1 MLFSLW
7 LIAVVFTATE
17 AKALVENEDSTE
29 LPTPA
34 IADLVDMKTVVMDLD
49 IWQNLTE
56 SDFHSEGTEMPAIIL
71 EGEMLDFINGEENE
85 KEVTTIPATTQTE
98 PAPSP
103 ESLEV
108 IQVVNKLDDLPT
120 DNIPLITTPSPEEL
134 LKQQQMELNEVANN
148 LGAEDIVD
156 VISNFIADVDPT
168 LQLFLSIC
176 FVHPSCYQDS
186 PPSASSRASE
196 ARSLDLGL
204 MSPLARDIADN
215 LIQRRTERARNSLV
229 SAIMR
234 VQAEV
239 KMLMFKYIQIGV
251 QARGVS
257 VLATKNII
265 DAVKNIWISVN
276 SDLEYAKSSL
286 QELFHV
292 LDLDMEE
299 DKVRA
304 LAEVADIIITIPA
317 KVETLYE
324 RATQEGYQDYV
335 RHSSWDSWKRN
346 PNEIRS

>member
-7 LIAVVFTATE
+7 LIAVVFTTSE
-17 AKALVENEDSTE
+17 AKVLAENEDSTE
-29 LPTPA
+29 LPA
-34 IADLVDMKTVVMDLD
+34 IAHLVDMKSVVMDLD
-49 IWQNLTE
+49 LLESTE
-56 SDFHSEGTEMPAIIL
+56 SDDIHFEATEMPAIIL
-71 EGEMLDFINGEENE
+71 EGEMLDFIQAQEKNE
-85 KEVTTIPATTQTE
+85 TEVAIQTTTPD
-98 PAPSP
+98 
-103 ESLEV
+103 SLQV

-176 FVHPSCYQDS
+176 FVHPSCYQDA
-186 PPSASSRASE
+186 PPSASTSASSRASE

-204 MSPLARDIADN
+204 MSPLARDLADN
-215 LIQRRTERARNSLV
+215 LIHRRTERARNSLV
-229 SAIMR
+229 TALMR
-234 VQAEV
+234 VQDEV

-251 QARGVS
+251 EARGVS

-286 QELFHV
+286 QELFYV
-292 LDLDMEE
+292 LDLNMEA
-299 DKVRA
+299 DKVKA
-304 LAEVADIIITIPA
+304 LAEVADIITAIPA
-317 KVETLYE
+317 RVETLYE

-346 PNEIRS
+346 PQEIRR

>member
-1 MLFSLW
+1 M
-7 LIAVVFTATE
+7 
-17 AKALVENEDSTE
+17 
-29 LPTPA
+29 
-34 IADLVDMKTVVMDLD
+34 
-49 IWQNLTE
+49 
-56 SDFHSEGTEMPAIIL
+56 GTIS
-71 EGEMLDFINGEENE
+71 
-85 KEVTTIPATTQTE
+85 ATTQTE

-148 LGAEDIVD
+148 LGVEDIVD

-176 FVHPSCYQDS
+176 FVHPSCYKDS
-186 PPSASSRASE
+186 PPSASNRASE

-215 LIQRRTERARNSLV
+215 LIQRRTERARNSRV

-257 VLATKNII
+257 V

-324 RATQEGYQDYV
+324 
-335 RHSSWDSWKRN
+335 
-346 PNEIRS
+346 

>member
-1 MLFSLW
+1 MVFSLW
-7 LIAVVFTATE
+7 LIAVVLTTSE
-17 AKALVENEDSTE
+17 AKALAEKEDSTE
-29 LPTPA
+29 LPA
-34 IADLVDMKTVVMDLD
+34 IAHLVDMKTVVMDLD
-49 IWQNLTE
+49 MLESTE
-56 SDFHSEGTEMPAIIL
+56 SDDINFEATEMPAIIL
-71 EGEMLDFINGEENE
+71 EGEMLDFIQAQEKNE
-85 KEVTTIPATTQTE
+85 TEVAIQTTTAD
-98 PAPSP
+98 
-103 ESLEV
+103 SLQV

-156 VISNFIADVDPT
+156 VIFNFIADVDPT

-176 FVHPSCYQDS
+176 FVHPSCYQDA
-186 PPSASSRASE
+186 PPSASTPASSRASE

-204 MSPLARDIADN
+204 MSPLARDLADN
-215 LIQRRTERARNSLV
+215 LIHRRTERARNSLV
-229 SAIMR
+229 TALMR
-234 VQAEV
+234 VQDEV

-251 QARGVS
+251 EARGVS

-286 QELFHV
+286 QELFYV
-292 LDLDMEE
+292 LDLNMEA
-299 DKVRA
+299 DKVKA
-304 LAEVADIIITIPA
+304 LAEVADIITAIPA
-317 KVETLYE
+317 RVETLYE

-346 PNEIRS
+346 PQEIRR

>member
-1 MLFSLW
+1 MLES
-7 LIAVVFTATE
+7 
-17 AKALVENEDSTE
+17 
-29 LPTPA
+29 
-34 IADLVDMKTVVMDLD
+34 
-49 IWQNLTE
+49 TE
-56 SDFHSEGTEMPAIIL
+56 SDFEATEMPAIIL
-71 EGEMLDFINGEENE
+71 EGEMLAFINAEENDDTE
-85 KEVTTIPATTQTE
+85 VVTTTTPGPDPLQ
-98 PAPSP
+98 
-103 ESLEV
+103 V

-134 LKQQQMELNEVANN
+134 LRQQQLELNEVADN

-186 PPSASSRASE
+186 PPSAASSRASE

-204 MSPLARDIADN
+204 MSPLARDLADN
-215 LIQRRTERARNSLV
+215 LIHRRTERARNSLV
-229 SAIMR
+229 VALMR

-251 QARGVS
+251 EARGVS

-286 QELFHV
+286 QELFYV
-292 LDLDMEE
+292 LDLNMEA

-304 LAEVADIIITIPA
+304 LAEVADIITAIPA
-317 KVETLYE
+317 RVETLYE

-346 PNEIRS
+346 PSKEISS

>member
-7 LIAVVFTATE
+7 LIAVVVSATE

-29 LPTPA
+29 LPAPA
-34 IADLVDMKTVVMDLD
+34 IKDLVDMKTIVMDLD

-56 SDFHSEGTEMPAIIL
+56 SDFHREGTEMPAIIL
-71 EGEMLDFINGEENE
+71 EGEMLAFINDEE
-85 KEVTTIPATTQTE
+85 KEKELTTIPATQTE

-148 LGAEDIVD
+148 LGAEDILD

-196 ARSLDLGL
+196 ARALDLGL
-204 MSPLARDIADN
+204 MTPLARDIADN
-215 LIQRRTERARNSLV
+215 LIQRRTERARNTLV
-229 SAIMR
+229 TAIMR

-257 VLATKNII
+257 VPATKNII

-292 LDLDMEE
+292 LDLDMEK

-304 LAEVADIIITIPA
+304 LAEVADIITTIPA

>member
-1 MLFSLW
+1 ML
-7 LIAVVFTATE
+7 E
-17 AKALVENEDSTE
+17 STE
-29 LPTPA
+29 
-34 IADLVDMKTVVMDLD
+34 
-49 IWQNLTE
+49 E
-56 SDFHSEGTEMPAIIL
+56 SDLEATEMPAIIL
-71 EGEMLDFINGEENE
+71 EGEMLAFINAEENDE
-85 KEVTTIPATTQTE
+85 VVTTTPGGPDPLQ
-98 PAPSP
+98 
-103 ESLEV
+103 V

-134 LKQQQMELNEVANN
+134 LRLQQLELNEVAEN
-148 LGAEDIVD
+148 LGAEDILD

-215 LIQRRTERARNSLV
+215 LIQRRTERARNTLV

-257 VLATKNII
+257 VLPPRT
-265 DAVKNIWISVN
+265 
-276 SDLEYAKSSL
+276 SSTPSRTFGS
-286 QELFHV
+286 QS
-292 LDLDMEE
+292 
-299 DKVRA
+299 
-304 LAEVADIIITIPA
+304 
-317 KVETLYE
+317 
-324 RATQEGYQDYV
+324 TQTW
-335 RHSSWDSWKRN
+335 ST
-346 PNEIRS
+346 P

>member
-1 MLFSLW
+1 MKFSLW

-71 EGEMLDFINGEENE
+71 EGEMLNFINGEENE

-148 LGAEDIVD
+148 LGVEDIVD

-168 LQLFLSIC
+168 LQVCL
-176 FVHPSCYQDS
+176 
-186 PPSASSRASE
+186 
-196 ARSLDLGL
+196 
-204 MSPLARDIADN
+204 
-215 LIQRRTERARNSLV
+215 
-229 SAIMR
+229 
-234 VQAEV
+234 
-239 KMLMFKYIQIGV
+239 
-251 QARGVS
+251 
-257 VLATKNII
+257 
-265 DAVKNIWISVN
+265 
-276 SDLEYAKSSL
+276 
-286 QELFHV
+286 
-292 LDLDMEE
+292 
-299 DKVRA
+299 
-304 LAEVADIIITIPA
+304 
-317 KVETLYE
+317 
-324 RATQEGYQDYV
+324 
-335 RHSSWDSWKRN
+335 
-346 PNEIRS
+346 

>member
-1 MLFSLW
+1 MGS
-7 LIAVVFTATE
+7 
-17 AKALVENEDSTE
+17 
-29 LPTPA
+29 
-34 IADLVDMKTVVMDLD
+34 
-49 IWQNLTE
+49 
-56 SDFHSEGTEMPAIIL
+56 
-71 EGEMLDFINGEENE
+71 
-85 KEVTTIPATTQTE
+85 ATTQTE

-120 DNIPLITTPSPEEL
+120 DNTPLITTPSPEEL

-148 LGAEDIVD
+148 LGVEDIVD

-176 FVHPSCYQDS
+176 FVHPSCYKDS
-186 PPSASSRASE
+186 PPSASNRASE

-234 VQAEV
+234 VQA
-239 KMLMFKYIQIGV
+239 G
-251 QARGVS
+251 GVS

-304 LAEVADIIITIPA
+304 RAEVADIIITIPA

>member
-1 MLFSLW
+1 ML
-7 LIAVVFTATE
+7 E
-17 AKALVENEDSTE
+17 STE
-29 LPTPA
+29 
-34 IADLVDMKTVVMDLD
+34 
-49 IWQNLTE
+49 E
-56 SDFHSEGTEMPAIIL
+56 SDFEATEMPAIIL
-71 EGEMLDFINGEENE
+71 EGEMLAFINDEEE
-85 KEVTTIPATTQTE
+85 DDTEVVTTTPGPDPLQ
-98 PAPSP
+98 
-103 ESLEV
+103 V

-134 LKQQQMELNEVANN
+134 LRQQQLELNEVADN

-186 PPSASSRASE
+186 PPSAASSRSSE

-204 MSPLARDIADN
+204 MSPLARDLADN
-215 LIQRRTERARNSLV
+215 LIHRRTERARNSLV
-229 SAIMR
+229 AALMR

-251 QARGVS
+251 EARGVS

-286 QELFHV
+286 QELF
-292 LDLDMEE
+292 
-299 DKVRA
+299 
-304 LAEVADIIITIPA
+304 
-317 KVETLYE
+317 
-324 RATQEGYQDYV
+324 YV
-335 RHSSWDSWKRN
+335 
-346 PNEIRS
+346 P